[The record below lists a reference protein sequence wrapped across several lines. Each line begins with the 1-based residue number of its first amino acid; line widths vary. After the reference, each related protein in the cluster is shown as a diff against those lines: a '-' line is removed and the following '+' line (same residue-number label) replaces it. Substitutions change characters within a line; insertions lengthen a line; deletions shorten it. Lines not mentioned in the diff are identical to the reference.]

1 MATGDFLLET
11 KASYVKFKRIAREYG
26 VKTEPLNVVR
36 PWVLD
41 NCSWAGWMWLD
52 KLYSVENDLGY
63 AELADIQT
71 IPDAMNALKECYL
84 NCTTM
89 ETERKTKKAQEKFN
103 MDAGGRVGHGFY
115 RYALKAYYLT
125 LPDNIIY
132 HPE

>member
-11 KASYVKFKRIAREYG
+11 KASYIKFKRIAREYG
-26 VKTEPLNVVR
+26 INTEPLDVVR

-41 NCSWAGWMWLD
+41 NCFAVG
-52 KLYSVENDLGY
+52 KCYSVENDLGY

-89 ETERKTKKAQEKFN
+89 ETEKKTKKAQENFN
-103 MDAGGRVGHGFY
+103 RDAGGRVGKGFY
-115 RYALKAYYLT
+115 KYALKAYYLT
-125 LPDNIIY
+125 LQ
-132 HPE
+132 